1 MQLYLIISEKL
12 VEDGAPQLNLKS
24 LFGFTSS
31 RGKGLKL
38 SPVFCG
44 AVGWGLLDLRVMI
57 LGLAVLE
64 VLSTS
69 GWVISDVH
77 LWVSLGNCSDTSG
90 LLFGFC

>member
-31 RGKGLKL
+31 REKGLKL

-64 VLSTS
+64 VLLLSQNLK
-69 GWVISDVH
+69 GGN
-77 LWVSLGNCSDTSG
+77 LRCPSLGVLG
-90 LLFGFC
+90 QLL